1 MAQPNEW
8 PNCDQIEGVCPLY
21 ELSLKTGVSIFDAL
35 MDFIWSGE
43 PRSRLTLQANR
54 DDLTLQVTGAVQRSN
69 GEVLDLVQLQNIGKA
84 FGNHKACV

>member
-43 PRSRLTLQANR
+43 PRSRLTLQAN
-54 DDLTLQVTGAVQRSN
+54 
-69 GEVLDLVQLQNIGKA
+69 
-84 FGNHKACV
+84 